1 MLWFEC
7 HRLCDASAQD
17 LLQTFKSFPEEQWCR
32 FCWFPHLLSGC
43 ITRTSRRFFSKIL
56 ATTQIC
62 SEISDFSTARVRIV
76 MTSFFSRR
84 LIDTGQDII
93 PGCSV
98 CADDYSLFC
107 VSAHVLDWM
116 DSGWSANYLLT
127 EFSRQ
132 IETNLRSPRNKLV
145 LPVASPALPGTEI
158 YSPPV
163 PLRSPKQHFTL
174 NLQFTVIFKAAAYTP
189 LI

>member
-1 MLWFEC
+1 MLQHKTC
-7 HRLCDASAQD
+7 YRHSNLAQRNNDAGFAD
-17 LLQTFKSFPEEQWCR
+17 FLTFYQVVSQEPVAD
-32 FCWFPHLLSGC
+32 
-43 ITRTSRRFFSKIL
+43 FFSKIL
-56 ATTQIC
+56 AAAQIC
-62 SEISDFSTARVRIV
+62 SEISDFSTTRVRIV
-76 MTSFFSRR
+76 MSSFFFSRR

-98 CADDYSLFC
+98 RADDYSLFC

-116 DSGWSANYLLT
+116 DSGRSVNYLLT

-132 IETNLRSPRNKLV
+132 VETNLRSPRNKLV

-163 PLRSPKQHFTL
+163 PLSSP
-174 NLQFTVIFKAAAYTP
+174 
-189 LI
+189 

>member
-1 MLWFEC
+1 MMPVLLISSSFI
-7 HRLCDASAQD
+7 RLYHKNQ
-17 LLQTFKSFPEEQWCR
+17 LQ
-32 FCWFPHLLSGC
+32 
-43 ITRTSRRFFSKIL
+43 IFFSKIS
-56 ATTQIC
+56 AAAQIC
-62 SEISDFSTARVRIV
+62 SEISDFSIARVRIV
-76 MTSFFSRR
+76 MSSFFFSRH

-98 CADDYSLFC
+98 RADDYSLFC

-116 DSGWSANYLLT
+116 DSGRSVNYLLT

-132 IETNLRSPRNKLV
+132 VETNLRSPRNKLV

-163 PLRSPKQHFTL
+163 PLRSP
-174 NLQFTVIFKAAAYTP
+174 
-189 LI
+189 

>member
-1 MLWFEC
+1 MNATVSVMLQHKTC
-7 HRLCDASAQD
+7 YRHSNLSQRSNDAGFAD
-17 LLQTFKSFPEEQWCR
+17 FLTFYQVVSQEPVA
-32 FCWFPHLLSGC
+32 G
-43 ITRTSRRFFSKIL
+43 FFSKIL
-56 ATTQIC
+56 AAAQIC
-62 SEISDFSTARVRIV
+62 SEISDFSTTRVRIV
-76 MTSFFSRR
+76 MSSFFFSRR

-93 PGCSV
+93 PGCSI

-116 DSGWSANYLLT
+116 VSGRSVNYLLT

-132 IETNLRSPRNKLV
+132 VETNLRSPRNKLV

-163 PLRSPKQHFTL
+163 PLRSP
-174 NLQFTVIFKAAAYTP
+174 
-189 LI
+189 